1 MRVREVVLAYPDS
14 RYEKHRRSLSYFVHC
29 TVVSVSLSQADSRGN
44 IFRESCLATRH
55 QTSLA
60 MATRLYLQ
68 AWSMKPQAALFIS
81 ASLCLIQ
88 GNLSGKS
95 RMSSLRAILIG
106 AMSVQKLQNVFGAI
120 CYTSIFPFVCFTF
133 IGTRCLLL
141 IIILPSEQIP
151 KNGVFPLFFPF

>member
-81 ASLCLIQ
+81 ASLLSNSREPLRKVTHVESEGYSYRSHECPKTPKCFRCNLLHFYFPICLFHVYW
-88 GNLSGKS
+88 N
-95 RMSSLRAILIG
+95 
-106 AMSVQKLQNVFGAI
+106 AMP
-120 CYTSIFPFVCFTF
+120 SINNYFA
-133 IGTRCLLL
+133 L
-141 IIILPSEQIP
+141 
-151 KNGVFPLFFPF
+151 